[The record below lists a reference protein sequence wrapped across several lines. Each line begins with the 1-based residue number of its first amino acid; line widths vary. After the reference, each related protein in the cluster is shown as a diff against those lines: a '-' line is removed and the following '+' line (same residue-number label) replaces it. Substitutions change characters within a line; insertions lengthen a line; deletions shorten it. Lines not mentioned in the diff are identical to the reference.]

1 LLLLKVRSTE
11 NRAADAAD
19 PPPGLDL
26 LRSGPVLH
34 QPERRRHR
42 SAPPPERRSHLPQ
55 RRHVRTRRRSVGQ
68 QNSSV
73 QRNNNVE
80 HKSRQR
86 EPPSN
91 ARRKTARHNSGA
103 KRRNK
108 PQEPHN
114 RGRHRNRQ
122 GPRRSGLERNSERR
136 NARVRSSS
144 VERPNRNALARLNNS
159 VTTSAGKQ
167 LKGNAQPSVRQPS
180 ADVPMNS
187 VRWSEGGRPT
197 APTRRYAPEPIS
209 QSLRGT
215 SSCGKNGRGYRVT
228 NTFVCGRPSRQVA
241 SA

>member
-1 LLLLKVRSTE
+1 LLLLKVRSTK

-26 LRSGPVLH
+26 LRIGQVLR

-42 SAPPPERRSHLPQ
+42 SAPPPGRRSHLPQ
-55 RRHVRTRRRSVGQ
+55 LRHVQMRRRPVGQ

-73 QRNNNVE
+73 QRNNNVK

-91 ARRKTARHNSGA
+91 ARLKTARHNSGG

-114 RGRHRNRQ
+114 RGKRGSRQ
-122 GPRRSGLERNSERR
+122 GPRRSGLKRNSERR

-144 VERPNRNALARLNNS
+144 VERPRNALARLNNS
-159 VTTSAGKQ
+159 VPTSAGKQ
-167 LKGNAQPSVRQPS
+167 LKGNAQPSARQPS
-180 ADVPMNS
+180 GDVSMNS
-187 VRWSEGGRPT
+187 VRWIEGGRPS

-209 QSLRGT
+209 QSWRGT
-215 SSCGKNGRGYRVT
+215 TSCGKNGRGYRVI